1 MKLVLVKL
9 VITEHSYSIVQ
20 LLTIYHILSNFL
32 LEPRNFKKPLGLG
45 EFTEV
50 MHKEG
55 ALCRVEVIGRWF
67 HLENDAEIVAAQEVE
82 YFNKISDI
90 FDQFIFNGAGAS
102 SSEMD
107 VEPLPPPPPNQ
118 VNSIVNLP
126 KETITSILLKYSV
139 TTIKKMEDPV
149 L

>member
-1 MKLVLVKL
+1 MAVVFPTSLMKLVLVKL

-118 VNSIVNLP
+118 
-126 KETITSILLKYSV
+126 
-139 TTIKKMEDPV
+139 
-149 L
+149 